1 MKNKIEIAACTDRWF
16 VMPTGVMM
24 VSVCENNPE
33 TDVVFHIIVDDN
45 VSAEDQQDIKDIAA
59 SYVGKSVVFYK
70 ANEAMQK
77 ESFPKG
83 IIRPDITKTA
93 YYRLYLAELL
103 PREIDKVLYMD
114 GDVIVRHSLL
124 PLWNTDFG
132 ENAVAA
138 VTDCS
143 SGCIEFYNRLHYPF
157 ELGYFNSGVLLVNLR
172 YWREHQVLNDFVS
185 YMENHADS
193 INFWDQDVL
202 NVVFRDKKV
211 LIPLK
216 YNLQHPFLF
225 EKTDAY
231 DYWKLEQEVL
241 EAREDPCIVHFTAR
255 WKPWRIYHRGWVH
268 PFSSTWDKY
277 QNKSKWKGIKY
288 DYRTKS
294 QRIKR
299 YAGNILRRFG
309 LLPPLIQNS
318 YFPTIAPTIA
328 PID

>member
-1 MKNKIEIAACTDRWF
+1 MKNKIDIAACTDRWF

-138 VTDCS
+138 VTDSS

-216 YNLQHPFLF
+216 YNLQHHFLWKR
-225 EKTDAY
+225 KTTY
-231 DYWKLEQEVL
+231 DYWKLEKEISDAL
-241 EAREDPCIVHFTAR
+241 ADPCIVHFTCKE
-255 WKPWRIYHRGWVH
+255 KPWRLYFADSH
-268 PFSSTWDKY
+268 PFNSTWDKY
-277 QNKSKWKGIKY
+277 QNMTKWKGVKY

-294 QRIKR
+294 QRIRR
-299 YAGNILRRFG
+299 YAGNILRKFG
-309 LLPPLIQNS
+309 LLSPLQVNS
-318 YFPTIAPTIA
+318 KFIDIA

>member
-138 VTDCS
+138 VTDSS

-202 NVVFRDKKV
+202 NVVFCDKKV

-241 EAREDPCIVHFTAR
+241 EAREDPCIVHFTSR
-255 WKPWRIYHRGWVH
+255 WKPWRIYRRGWVH

-277 QNKSKWKGIKY
+277 QNMTKWKGVKY

-294 QRIKR
+294 QRIRR
-299 YAGNILRRFG
+299 YAGKILRIFG
-309 LLPPLIQNS
+309 LLSPLQVNS
-318 YFPTIAPTIA
+318 KFIDIA

>member
-1 MKNKIEIAACTDRWF
+1 MTETINIVACTDKKF
-16 VMPTGVMM
+16 IMPTGVMM
-24 VSVCENNPE
+24 TSVCENNMD
-33 TDVVFHIIVDDN
+33 TDVVFHIIVD
-45 VSAEDQQDIKDIAA
+45 EDVNDDYRDLKDIVAA
-59 SYVGKSVVFYK
+59 YRGKSVLFYH
-70 ANEAMQK
+70 ANDKMQK
-77 ESFPKG
+77 ETFPKG
-83 IIRPDITKTA
+83 KNRNDITRTA

-103 PREIDKVLYMD
+103 PVELDKVLYLD

-124 PLWNTDFG
+124 PL
-132 ENAVAA
+132 
-138 VTDCS
+138 
-143 SGCIEFYNRLHYPF
+143 
-157 ELGYFNSGVLLVNLR
+157 NLK
-172 YWREHQVLNDFVS
+172 YWREHQVLKDFNL

-193 INFWDQDVL
+193 IRYWDQDVL
-202 NVVFRDKKV
+202 NVVFCDKKV

-216 YNLQHPFLF
+216 YNFQHPFLF

-241 EAREDPCIVHFTAR
+241 EAREDPCIVHFTAS

-318 YFPTIAPTIA
+318 YYPPIAPTIA